1 MEIQKE
7 SSQTTDESYDLWE
20 NKRTGEVFKANNVM
34 KKVNRNGFEITYLI
48 NFFELFDK
56 LGGQK
61 YQVAKYILKH
71 RSKSENTLIITTQ
84 ELAKKTKVSR
94 QTVSDTLKIMEEAK
108 LISRKR
114 GAIMVSAKL
123 IHRGTSGKEF
133 YLMEKFES
141 FNGE

>member
-7 SSQTTDESYDLWE
+7 SSQTTDESCDLWE
-20 NKRTGEVFKANNVM
+20 NKRTSEVFKA
-34 KKVNRNGFEITYLI
+34 NRNGFEITYLI
-48 NFFELFDK
+48 HFFELFDK

-123 IHRGTSGKEF
+123 IHRGTNGKEC
-133 YLMEKFES
+133 YLMEKFET
-141 FNGE
+141 FNGK